1 MKMDLRALRYFVET
15 VRHSSFTVAAERLNV
30 TQSTVSKMLR
40 QLEEEIG
47 QPLLIRDGRQLR
59 LTDVGRIVHERGLE
73 ALGMMGRLTR
83 EVSDLTTLVRGELTV
98 GIPPM
103 VNLLFPPV
111 VKAFRERYPA
121 VSLRLQE
128 NGGQVIEQQVAS
140 GELEVGATLL
150 PADPALGLDS
160 RSFGRYPVFVVGTR
174 QARWARAATVPLT
187 ALRDE
192 PLLLLGDDFSLTR
205 RIREACV
212 VAGFEA
218 RIAAQSS
225 QWDFLVALAA
235 AGLGTTLI
243 PAPLL
248 ARLNIGDELLVR
260 PLLAAPESPLDWN
273 VALIWKPGRYMSHAA
288 RAWVKVCEEMPGSKD
303 PVSAPARPG

>member
-1 MKMDLRALRYFVET
+1 M
-15 VRHSSFTVAAERLNV
+15 
-30 TQSTVSKMLR
+30 
-40 QLEEEIG
+40 
-47 QPLLIRDGRQLR
+47 
-59 LTDVGRIVHERGLE
+59 
-73 ALGMMGRLTR
+73 
-83 EVSDLTTLVRGELTV
+83 
-98 GIPPM
+98 
-103 VNLLFPPV
+103 
-111 VKAFRERYPA
+111 
-121 VSLRLQE
+121 
-128 NGGQVIEQQVAS
+128 
-140 GELEVGATLL
+140 
-150 PADPALGLDS
+150 
-160 RSFGRYPVFVVGTR
+160 VGTPR
-174 QARWARAATVPLT
+174 ARWAQAARVPLT

-260 PLLAAPESPLDWN
+260 PLLAAPDSPLDWN

-288 RAWVKVCEEMPGSKD
+288 RAWVKVCEDMLAAD
-303 PVSAPARPG
+303 PANAPARPG